1 MAKLMEDYIEII
13 GAITAFI
20 TLATLGINLF
30 KSHWTSSEIT
40 KNPFT
45 YYVLLINLVLTSALP
60 VQLWLEFN
68 ATARGQVFMPFR
80 FYCKYYPHLV
90 IYPPLLFGFAALFVM
105 RGAMLRWATSRKAVL
120 VRVCLAITFAS
131 FILYYET
138 TGGYLMLLEFNKE
151 AQSATGQ
158 FEAASVRRQAE
169 DLGIGQAFE
178 SPMAQQVSKA
188 LTTNNG
194 KSKIAKSL
202 SSFVPWSKFNIPWKS
217 RSRIL
222 YLTIYWYMSFVM
234 LLGYSLI
241 PTPRMSQKRD
251 SSLTLNLA
259 GALIIFMMWFPFRI
273 YYNTYTKIPLFGR
286 DLSDNFL
293 GISFDL
299 NLIGLTASDIVPI
312 LTFLVF
318 VFFLLLRAAEL
329 SRYKSFLIIAVLAVG
344 TAIGSIYLAIYKPI
358 IFASVYGLD
367 GNIRYFIFRTVALFL
382 LLLFTYDFLNSRI
395 DDTSNDLTRLD
406 KN

>member
-1 MAKLMEDYIEII
+1 
-13 GAITAFI
+13 
-20 TLATLGINLF
+20 
-30 KSHWTSSEIT
+30 
-40 KNPFT
+40 
-45 YYVLLINLVLTSALP
+45 
-60 VQLWLEFN
+60 
-68 ATARGQVFMPFR
+68 
-80 FYCKYYPHLV
+80 
-90 IYPPLLFGFAALFVM
+90 
-105 RGAMLRWATSRKAVL
+105 
-120 VRVCLAITFAS
+120 
-131 FILYYET
+131 
-138 TGGYLMLLEFNKE
+138 
-151 AQSATGQ
+151 
-158 FEAASVRRQAE
+158 
-169 DLGIGQAFE
+169 
-178 SPMAQQVSKA
+178 
-188 LTTNNG
+188 
-194 KSKIAKSL
+194 
-202 SSFVPWSKFNIPWKS
+202 
-217 RSRIL
+217 
-222 YLTIYWYMSFVM
+222 M

-259 GALIIFMMWFPFRI
+259 GALIIFIMWFPFRI

-299 NLIGLTASDIVPI
+299 NLIGLTSSDIVPI
-312 LTFLVF
+312 LTFLIF

-344 TAIGSIYLAIYKPI
+344 TAIGSIYLAIYKPS

-395 DDTSNDLTRLD
+395 DDTSKDLTRLD